1 MHSSRTVVSQPL
13 QVTGN
18 TIYNLDAM
26 GEYETGP
33 DDRPL
38 YPPRITSVEVI
49 LNPFD
54 DIVPRRH
61 ALITR
66 PWCRKICDA
75 YGHRALRHHLLP
87 CLSQLAA

>member
-1 MHSSRTVVSQPL
+1 M
-13 QVTGN
+13 TGN

-38 YPPRITSVEVI
+38 YPPRITSAEVI

-54 DIVPRRH
+54 DIVPRRRV
-61 ALITR
+61 TM
-66 PWCRKICDA
+66 KK
-75 YGHRALRHHLLP
+75 
-87 CLSQLAA
+87 